1 MLTLDQTLALISA
14 GYTKDEIAAF
24 ETPAEPAEP
33 AAPAEPE
40 EPAAPAPQEP
50 APAAST
56 APAAPA
62 AQGGQD
68 QILQALERL
77 TNSIMQHNVNGTVQ
91 QPPERT
97 IEDALAEIIAPPRP
111 SKR

>member
-1 MLTLDQTLALISA
+1 MLTLDQTLALIGA

-24 ETPAEPAEP
+24 ETPAEPAAP
-33 AAPAEPE
+33 AKPAEPE
-40 EPAAPAPQEP
+40 EPAEPAPQEP
-50 APAAST
+50 

-97 IEDALAEIIAPPRP
+97 VEDALAEIIAPPRP

>member
-1 MLTLDQTLALISA
+1 MLTLDQRLALIGA
-14 GYTKDEIAAF
+14 GYTKDDIAAF

-33 AAPAEPE
+33 A
-40 EPAAPAPQEP
+40 EPAAPAEPAEPAEPAQQEP
-50 APAAST
+50 

-97 IEDALAEIIAPPRP
+97 VDDMLAEIIAPPRP